1 MEKTDDT
8 LLSDCRVLDLTDEKG
23 FLCGRI
29 LGDIGADVIK
39 VEPPGGTP
47 ARNIG
52 PFYQDIPH
60 PEKSLYWFAYNANK
74 RGITL
79 NIETADGREIF
90 KRLAQTANIIIESFD
105 LGYLDSL
112 GIGYQALAQDYP
124 DIIMVS
130 ISPFGQT
137 GPYKDYEAPDII
149 AAAMGGNMY
158 VTGEPDRAP
167 LRISSPQAYLHAG
180 ATAAVAALI
189 AYYHCRNTGD
199 GQHVDVSIHESMIS
213 FSANIAPFAYML
225 QKNLKRCGIFREG
238 VVGNALIR
246 LLWPCKDGYIL
257 FSAMGTP
264 TGAKSNQALMKAME
278 NDGLAE
284 PLKSLN
290 WDGFDR
296 RSANRETQQK
306 IEAAIAPFFLN
317 HTKEELLKLAIDEE
331 IMLLPVST
339 PAELLG
345 SNQLETRGFWT
356 EVEHPEVG
364 EAIVYPGAFVRS
376 SEGCCNIRRR
386 APLIG
391 NHNEEI
397 YLGELG
403 FTREELV
410 MMKEAA
416 II

>member
-1 MEKTDDT
+1 MEHTEDT
-8 LLSDCRVLDLTDEKG
+8 LLSGCRVLDLTNEKG

-39 VEPPGGTP
+39 VEPPRGTP

-52 PFYQDIPH
+52 PFYHDIPH

-90 KRLAQTANIIIESFD
+90 KKLAQTANIIIESFD
-105 LGYLDSL
+105 IGYMDSL
-112 GIGYQALAQDYP
+112 GLGYHVLAHDHP
-124 DIIMVS
+124 SIIMVS

-137 GPYKDYEAPDII
+137 GPYKDYESSDII

-167 LRISSPQAYLHAG
+167 LMISFPQAYLHAG

-189 AYYHCRNTGD
+189 AYYHCRNTGE
-199 GQHVDVSIHESMIS
+199 GQYVDVSIQESMIS

-225 QKNLKRCGIFREG
+225 QQNLKRCGIFREG
-238 VVGNALIR
+238 VAGNALIR

-264 TGAKSNQALMKAME
+264 TGAKSNLALMQAME
-278 NDGLAE
+278 KERLAE

-296 RSANRETQQK
+296 RTANQETQEQ

-317 HTKEELLKLAIDEE
+317 HTKEELLKLAVDEE

-339 PAELLG
+339 PAELLE
-345 SNQLETRGFWT
+345 SNQLKTRGFWA
-356 EVEHPEVG
+356 EVEHPELG
-364 EAIVYPGAFVRS
+364 RTITYPGAFVQS
-376 SEGCCNIRRR
+376 SEGNCATIHP

-391 NHNEEI
+391 QHNEEI
-397 YLGELG
+397 YLGELA
-403 FTREELV
+403 FTREELAR
-410 MMKEAA
+410 MKSAN